1 MRNEPKPG
9 LSREFGFGV
18 PSVDHR
24 GSGVDMPSSSVDPLS
39 NRAARSHGRNR
50 TSISSPDAATRA
62 SEFFS
67 ERHIQHR
74 PVQSQIR
81 KNVRKPLRVMKFGG
95 TSVGDASC
103 INRVVEIVQAAARE
117 SHVVV
122 VVSAM
127 SGVTNKLVEAATQSE
142 AGNREA
148 VAAIFMELRKRHDA
162 EADALIH
169 SAKERRQIGQKMQ
182 QILQEGDSLC
192 QGTALLREL
201 TLRARDSISSLG
213 ERLAA
218 PLVAAA
224 LVERGVASE
233 PIDATEVVVTNSCHG
248 AAEPL
253 MDLTRESCSARLLP
267 LLRQGIVPIVTGF
280 IGATAEGVVTTL
292 GRNGS
297 DYSATILG
305 AALDADEVIIWSDVD
320 GVQTVDPRLVP
331 DVRRIPE
338 ISYREAA
345 ELSYFG
351 AKVLHPKTLRPVME
365 SGTPLWIRNT
375 FSPERPG
382 TKITPTGTSTSGE
395 VKALTAISDVALITV
410 GGPGMLGV
418 LDVLGRTFKTIEA
431 ARANVLLISQSS
443 SQYDIRLVMS
453 SALAEH
459 TVEALRREFAQ
470 DLPHEKMEHV
480 TLDPDVA
487 IIALVGQNMHG
498 VSGIIG
504 RTFGALDR
512 ANVNIVAIAQG
523 SSGCS
528 ISFVVAQKD
537 MKLAILSTHR
547 EFQLGSPNSQEVPVT
562 STWERPASPSQ
573 PCEEYK
579 L

>member
-1 MRNEPKPG
+1 MPNERKAG
-9 LSREFGFGV
+9 QSHEFGFGV
-18 PSVDHR
+18 PAVDHR
-24 GSGVDMPSSSVDPLS
+24 ASDVDSPCSSLNLLRKRSV
-39 NRAARSHGRNR
+39 RAHDRSRVN
-50 TSISSPDAATRA
+50 ISLPEGTARA

-74 PVQSQIR
+74 PVQSQTS
-81 KNVRKPLRVMKFGG
+81 KVVRKPLRVMKFGG

-103 INRVVEIVQAAARE
+103 INRVVEIVQAATRE
-117 SHVVV
+117 SNVVV

-127 SGVTNKLVEAATQSE
+127 SGVTNKLVEAAVQSE

-148 VAAIFMELRKRHDA
+148 VAAIFAELRKRHDA
-162 EADALIH
+162 EACALIR
-169 SAKERRQIGQKMQ
+169 SAAERKRIGRKMREV
-182 QILQEGDSLC
+182 LQEGDSLC
-192 QGTALLREL
+192 QGTLLLHEL
-201 TLRARDSISSLG
+201 TLRARDAISSLG

-224 LVERGVASE
+224 LADRGVASE
-233 PIDATEVVVTNSCHG
+233 AIDATEVVVTNSCHG

-253 MDLTRESCSARLLP
+253 MDLTHERCSARLLP

-305 AALDADEVIIWSDVD
+305 AALDADEVFIWSDVD

-345 ELSYFG
+345 ELAYFG

-375 FSPERPG
+375 FAPERPG
-382 TKITPTGTSTSGE
+382 TKITSMGTSNGGE
-395 VKALTAISDVALITV
+395 VKALSAISDVALITV

-418 LDVLGRTFKTIEA
+418 ADVLGRTFNTIEA
-431 ARANVLLISQSS
+431 VRANVLLISQSS
-443 SQYDIRLVMS
+443 SQYDIRLVVS
-453 SALAEH
+453 SALAER
-459 TVEALRREFAQ
+459 TVEALRCEFSR
-470 DLPHEKMEHV
+470 DLPNEKVAHV
-480 TLDPDVA
+480 TLDLDVA
-487 IIALVGQNMHG
+487 MVAMVGQNMRG
-498 VSGIIG
+498 LSGIIG
-504 RTFGALDR
+504 RTFGALGR
-512 ANVNIVAIAQG
+512 ENVNIIAIAQG

-528 ISFVVAQKD
+528 ISFVVARRD
-537 MKLAILSTHR
+537 MKSALLTTHR
-547 EFQLGSPNSQEVPVT
+547 EFQLGSPESQALPVT
-562 STWERPASPSQ
+562 SI
-573 PCEEYK
+573 
-579 L
+579 